1 MNDTFSHDEAA
12 SSSDKQFARDWR
24 KSMSDHVAY
33 ALLVYT
39 GLQIFGTVHAMK
51 AGSSSLLPYLA
62 LVVLVAG
69 IIPAC
74 RWFEKRWVNL
84 SDEEAVDVAFAAA
97 FRADITRLWAL
108 AIGLPFV
115 LTLFF
120 MGLAALF

>member
-12 SSSDKQFARDWR
+12 SSSGKEFARDWR

-51 AGSSSLLPYLA
+51 FGSSSLLPYLA

-74 RWFEKRWVNL
+74 RKFEMRWRDL
-84 SDEEAVDVAFAAA
+84 SDEQASDTAYEGAFKRDLTA
-97 FRADITRLWAL
+97 LWLL
-108 AIGLPFV
+108 AIGLPFALTV
-115 LTLFF
+115 LFKGIATL
-120 MGLAALF
+120 M